1 MQLFYWYAYKKKHM
15 AHGRE
20 GEWMHGKIAS
30 KWYLRIRGVYTL
42 YIHIF
47 MQLPA
52 PPQTN
57 ECMEKLHQR
66 YPLPKKYHIS
76 GMYNHL

>member
-1 MQLFYWYAYKKKHM
+1 MQLFYWYTNKKEHM

-20 GEWMHGKIAS
+20 GEGAKNGISESEAYIH
-30 KWYLRIRGVYTL
+30 YTL
-42 YIHIF
+42 YIYIF

-52 PPQTN
+52 PPQTS
-57 ECMEKLHQR
+57 ECMENLHQR
-66 YPLPKKYHIS
+66 YPLPKNFHIS